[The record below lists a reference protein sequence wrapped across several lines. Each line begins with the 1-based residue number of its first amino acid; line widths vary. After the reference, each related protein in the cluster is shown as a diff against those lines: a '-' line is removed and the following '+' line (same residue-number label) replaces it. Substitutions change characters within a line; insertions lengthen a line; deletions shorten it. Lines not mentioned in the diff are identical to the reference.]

1 MKVGDLV
8 KNLCWCPDGN
18 SLGIIVSIRNPP
30 YGIYKV
36 LLPDGSLID
45 QLPENL
51 EVINESR

>member
-8 KNLCWCPDGN
+8 KNLCWRPDGS
-18 SLGIIVSIRNPP
+18 SLGIIVSIRNSPT
-30 YGIYKV
+30 GICKV

-51 EVINESR
+51 EVISESR